1 MLRGNR
7 DFWHLCS
14 CTSILEINLLIFY
27 LARGNENALA
37 SGFVWALIVFILL
50 HLQRRIQRSIQALI
64 CANEIVE
71 MVQTWESVWLDVWI
85 SYTCPGHTLYGS
97 WTELLTTGEKKI
109 GWCSSGKLDKLHAQ
123 SWCLLLLSCD
133 QISMDF
139 VLKLLQLYW

>member
-71 MVQTWESVWLDVWI
+71 MVQAWESVWLDVWI

-97 WTELLTTGEKKI
+97 WTELLTTGEKKS
-109 GWCSSGKLDKLHAQ
+109 WLMLVRETRRTACPKLM
-123 SWCLLLLSCD
+123 SVTV
-133 QISMDF
+133 IM
-139 VLKLLQLYW
+139 